1 MFSEK
6 VQKRREKLWRKKKLE
21 GGEDEIL
28 SKTQRNDILKCRMNK
43 ISRKWPITPNT
54 GGWGGRE
61 KDQKASTDLDRKV
74 SKTLPKASS

>member
-6 VQKRREKLWRKKKLE
+6 VQKRKREIKEKKKQE
-21 GGEDEIL
+21 GGKDEIL
-28 SKTQRNDILKCRMNK
+28 RKTQRNDILKCRMDK

-54 GGWGGRE
+54 GGWRGRE

-74 SKTLPKASS
+74 SKTLPKANS